1 MDSALEALM
10 KGVSCIKD
18 HNICMI
24 HKRGEK
30 NNLETN
36 QRELFEGK

>member
-18 HNICMI
+18 HNILMI
-24 HKRGEK
+24 NKRGEK
-30 NNLETN
+30 
-36 QRELFEGK
+36 K

>member
-18 HNICMI
+18 YNILMI
-24 HKRGEK
+24 NKRGEK
-30 NNLETN
+30 
-36 QRELFEGK
+36 K

>member
-18 HNICMI
+18 HNILMI
-24 HKRGEK
+24 DKREK
-30 NNLETN
+30 
-36 QRELFEGK
+36 K